1 MQALYAAPSRAL
13 AIAFAPELDVVR
25 LFSLLGLAISI
36 AVIRHLDVN
45 ALDAILA
52 HIE

>member
-13 AIAFAPELDVVR
+13 AIAFSPELDVVR

-36 AVIRHLDVN
+36 AVIPHLDAN
-45 ALDAILA
+45 ALSAILA

>member
-13 AIAFAPELDVVR
+13 AIAFSPELDVVR

-45 ALDAILA
+45 ALSAILA